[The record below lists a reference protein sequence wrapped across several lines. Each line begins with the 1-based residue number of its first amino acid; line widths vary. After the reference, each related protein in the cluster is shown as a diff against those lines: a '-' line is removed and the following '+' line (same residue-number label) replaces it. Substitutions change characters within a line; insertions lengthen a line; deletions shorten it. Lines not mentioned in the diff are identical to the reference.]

1 MPRSTVRIC
10 DGAPFLLR
18 FKVNSWGETLEK
30 CFAPAFLMGLNKT
43 DKKWSK
49 LTFLCNPNKPI
60 A

>member
-1 MPRSTVRIC
+1 MLQVTKK
-10 DGAPFLLR
+10 G